1 MAAACVRNMDQTCS
15 FLACSTQMTRQLVQT
30 RLHASVRVRVRVR
43 NGRALCPR
51 RTHAVGVF
59 ASV

>member
-1 MAAACVRNMDQTCS
+1 MAAACVRDPDQTCS
-15 FLACSTQMTRQLVQT
+15 FLACTPQMTRQLVQA
-30 RLHASVRVRVRVR
+30 RARMCVCVRVRVR

-59 ASV
+59 ALV